1 MAALHGNRTV
11 KAAAGASRSLLT
23 DVAAVLLLG
32 WAGLLAYVSLPI
44 VLSDDPLWDGGVSV
58 LGALL
63 AGGHLA
69 AALGVVRRA
78 ASGRRLG
85 LVVAGIG
92 LFGSA
97 AVLITLLPGL
107 ERAEAVIG
115 RLPILVLAIPAG
127 MVVSYGLVVVVLYRA
142 QHEFSQVP

>member
-1 MAALHGNRTV
+1 MPT
-11 KAAAGASRSLLT
+11 RSAFT

-32 WAGLLAYVSLPI
+32 WAGLLAYVSLPAL
-44 VLSDDPLWDGGVSV
+44 VSDDPLWDGGVSV

-63 AGGHLA
+63 AVAHLA

-78 ASGRRLG
+78 GWGRRLG
-85 LVVAGIG
+85 LAVAGIG

-97 AVLITLLPGL
+97 AVLITLIPGL

-115 RLPILVLAIPAG
+115 RLPVLVLAIPAG
-127 MVVSYGLVVVVLYRA
+127 MVVSYGLIVVALYRA
-142 QHEFSQVP
+142 RDEFNPQV